1 MNVTQQ
7 INISHSHKQI
17 WSYTDEVSVCPM
29 MTKNKQ
35 KTQISKILHM
45 KTQRKK
51 ELLIIFILS
60 SECVKL
66 VDLV

>member
-1 MNVTQQ
+1 M
-7 INISHSHKQI
+7 
-17 WSYTDEVSVCPM
+17 CPM
-29 MTKNKQ
+29 RTKNKQ

-51 ELLIIFILS
+51 EFLIIFILS